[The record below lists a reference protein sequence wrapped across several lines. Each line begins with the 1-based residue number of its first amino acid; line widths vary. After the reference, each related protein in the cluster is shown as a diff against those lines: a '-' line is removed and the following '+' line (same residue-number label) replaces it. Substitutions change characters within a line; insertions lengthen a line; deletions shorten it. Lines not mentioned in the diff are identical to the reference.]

1 MNTSYGVER
10 KHISEDTFQTSTVSG
25 RSVLSLNRADRLC
38 SSSGFTQMNTLCDFE
53 NTLKGAAWLLRL
65 MGISQIWLVWG
76 EFRLVYRICS
86 SCVCLCF
93 VGITMLLFFIFWRF
107 GYFQLSGVNVFCPEI

>member
-38 SSSGFTQMNTLCDFE
+38 SSSGFTQMNTVE
-53 NTLKGAAWLLRL
+53 IPYVILKRL
-65 MGISQIWLVWG
+65 
-76 EFRLVYRICS
+76 
-86 SCVCLCF
+86 
-93 VGITMLLFFIFWRF
+93 
-107 GYFQLSGVNVFCPEI
+107 